1 MLKGS
6 KHLRIAG
13 ILEIVIG
20 AVMLIF
26 TWQLAGAGDFS
37 DVIDEGLANKA
48 LLSLVV
54 LYGFHIFEIFTG
66 FIGVIRAN
74 KKSYLAL
81 ILGLILFVMNLWEFF
96 IYANDVT
103 QIILNAITLIVPYYY
118 LHNAFRNIRS

>member
-1 MLKGS
+1 MLKES

-13 ILEIVIG
+13 ILEIIIG

-48 LLSLVV
+48 LL
-54 LYGFHIFEIFTG
+54 
-66 FIGVIRAN
+66 
-74 KKSYLAL
+74 
-81 ILGLILFVMNLWEFF
+81 LGLILFVMNLWEFF

-103 QIILNAITLIVPYYY
+103 QIILHAITLIVPY
-118 LHNAFRNIRS
+118 